1 MENMKKELKD
11 TKESIRNR
19 MLDLMRVPLGENSK
33 DKRNNNDWKLC
44 RN

>member
-1 MENMKKELKD
+1 MKKELKD

-33 DKRNNNDWKLC
+33 DKRNNND
-44 RN
+44 